1 MLLFL
6 RLLQLP
12 LDDYRNTPPPPY
24 PGDTTIDRMSGDE
37 NDRSMRRISDS
48 YFIASPRVTITTTTT
63 NNNNN
68 NNNASTS
75 NSPSGAGTA
84 TSELQSPSGGEN
96 SSSRSPLFQDTF
108 DSMVM
113 SSRPINRRSEAA
125 TPSDG
130 SRRSSIGTLH
140 SWPLLE

>member
-1 MLLFL
+1 MQV
-6 RLLQLP
+6 LQLP

-24 PGDTTIDRMSGDE
+24 PGDTNIDRISGDE

-48 YFIASPRVTITTTTT
+48 YFIASPRVAITTTT
-63 NNNNN
+63 NN

-75 NSPSGAGTA
+75 NSPSRAGTA
-84 TSELQSPSGGEN
+84 TSELQSPTGGEN

-113 SSRPINRRSEAA
+113 SRPMNRRSEAA
-125 TPSDG
+125 TSSDG

-140 SWPLLE
+140 AWPLLE